1 MSAVDL
7 VEFARQAAVSGL
19 VAVAPAL
26 TVGLVVG
33 LVVGFVQAATGI
45 HEQIIGLV
53 PRLAAMA
60 VVVILTLPWLVERF
74 AELLR
79 LSAGVP

>member
-1 MSAVDL
+1 MSAADL
-7 VEFARQAAVSGL
+7 VELTRQAAVSGL

-26 TVGLVVG
+26 AAGLVVG
-33 LVVGFVQAATGI
+33 LVVGLVQAATGI

-60 VVVILTLPWLVERF
+60 AVVVLTLPWLVERF
-74 AELLR
+74 AELVR
-79 LSAGVP
+79 LAAAAP